1 LGAVRVATT
10 SAASRPDILER
21 SMTSFRPVLLAAA
34 IGALIAV
41 AGAATSAG
49 APVEERQATMKQ
61 VGQTM
66 KEASAFSSAQTP
78 FDAAKVKSL
87 MDGVAAN
94 AKKLHGLYPPGSGAD
109 PKSGAEPKIW
119 ENKADFDKRL
129 TEMGTLAAA
138 AGKTT
143 STDTFK
149 PAFSALGAT
158 CKSCHDVYRKKKT
171 T

>member
-1 LGAVRVATT
+1 MTK
-10 SAASRPDILER
+10 SR
-21 SMTSFRPVLLAAA
+21 TVLWAIA
-34 IGALIAV
+34 IGASVAV
-41 AGAATSAG
+41 SGAAASAG
-49 APVEERQATMKQ
+49 NPVEERQATMKQ

-66 KEASAFSSAQTP
+66 KEASAFASAATP
-78 FDAAKVKSL
+78 FDAAKVKGL
-87 MDGVAAN
+87 MDTVTGD

-109 PKSGAEPKIW
+109 PKTGAEPKIW

-129 TEMGTLAAA
+129 TEMATLASA

>member
-1 LGAVRVATT
+1 MSRSRTVVRAAVVGAA
-10 SAASRPDILER
+10 
-21 SMTSFRPVLLAAA
+21 LA
-34 IGALIAV
+34 L
-41 AGAATSAG
+41 GAATAAVSAG
-49 APVEERQATMKQ
+49 SPMDERQATMKQ
-61 VGQTM
+61 VGQAM
-66 KEASAFSSAQTP
+66 KESAAINSPTT
-78 FDAAKVKSL
+78 FDATKAKTL
-87 MDGVAAN
+87 MDTVGAA

-109 PKSGAEPKIW
+109 PKSAADPKIW

-143 STDTFK
+143 SADTFK

-158 CKSCHDVYRKKKT
+158 CKSCHDIYRKKKT

>member
-1 LGAVRVATT
+1 MTR
-10 SAASRPDILER
+10 SR
-21 SMTSFRPVLLAAA
+21 TLL
-34 IGALIAV
+34 LTAV
-41 AGAATSAG
+41 AALALAGVAVAAGNPA
-49 APVEERQATMKQ
+49 EERQAAMKQ

-66 KEASAFSSAQTP
+66 KEGSAFTSAATP

-87 MDGVAAN
+87 MDGVAGA
-94 AKKLHGLYPPGSGAD
+94 AKKLHGLYPKGSDTD
-109 PKSGAEPKIW
+109 PKSAADPKIW

-129 TEMGTLAAA
+129 TEMGTLATA

-158 CKSCHDVYRKKKT
+158 CKSCHDLYRKKKT
-171 T
+171 

>member
-1 LGAVRVATT
+1 
-10 SAASRPDILER
+10 
-21 SMTSFRPVLLAAA
+21 MTRARTLLLTAAA
-34 IGALIAV
+34 AFALAGVAV
-41 AGAATSAG
+41 AAG
-49 APVEERQATMKQ
+49 NPAEERQAAMKQ

-66 KEASAFSSAQTP
+66 KDATAFTSAATP

-87 MDGVAAN
+87 MDGVSGA
-94 AKKLHGLYPPGSGAD
+94 AKKLHGLYPAGSGAD
-109 PKSGAEPKIW
+109 PKSAADPKIW

-158 CKSCHDVYRKKKT
+158 CKSCHDIYRKKKT
-171 T
+171 